1 MHIALMANINGNFP
15 AFAAALSKI
24 EELKEE
30 GYRIEKFYILGNVVG
45 IFPYAREI
53 FDALDDLVKKNDV
66 RVIRGR
72 YDQIIAE
79 AESKRDIDT
88 IGEPEYVK
96 RALKHAWESL
106 DHDGREFIRGLPIYL
121 VDKIG
126 GNEIF
131 GVYGSPLDPIGGE
144 VLPEQPQSYYE
155 ALMRPMRRYELL
167 LIGSS
172 KLPLE
177 AFTRYGKVISPGSL
191 GLVPS
196 KGQNSTFA
204 ILNTEKLD
212 AKFIE
217 VGYERKIIEEK
228 IKREGLPGEL
238 VKLLYHGRL

>member
-1 MHIALMANINGNFP
+1 MHIVLMANINGNFP

-45 IFPYAREI
+45 VFPYAREI
-53 FDALDDLVKKNDV
+53 FDALEDLIKKNDV
-66 RVIRGR
+66 RVIRGK

-79 AESKRDIDT
+79 AENRRDIDA

-96 RALKHAWESL
+96 KALKHAWESL
-106 DHDGREFIRGLPIYL
+106 DHDGREFIRELPIYL

-131 GVYGSPLDPIGGE
+131 GVYGSPLNPIEGT

-155 ALMRPMRRYELL
+155 VLMRPMRRYELL
-167 LIGSS
+167 LVGSS
-172 KLPLE
+172 KLPFE

-191 GLVPS
+191 GIVPS
-196 KGQNSTFA
+196 REQNSTFA
-204 ILNTEKLD
+204 LLNTEKLD

-217 VGYERKIIEEK
+217 FEYEKKIIEEK
-228 IKREGLPGEL
+228 IRSGEL